1 MNMQAQVPRASRI
14 TPRASRRF
22 QRTIYDFFREN
33 GRSLPWRVTSDPYR
47 ILVSEVMLQQTQV
60 ERVAGKYDRFLGTFP
75 DFGSLAIAGLR
86 DVLEAWQGL
95 GYNRRAVALQRI
107 AQRVVAE
114 FEGRLPDCSETLLT
128 FPGIGPATAGALMAF
143 AFDKPAV
150 FIETNIRRVFIHFFF
165 RGMHGVR
172 DREILPLVQKTLDTD
187 QPRAWYYALMD
198 YGAMLKSTETNP
210 NRRSAHYNRQSP
222 FQNSD
227 RQIRGLIIKTIIEQ
241 PVLLEQAM
249 LEAVGKES
257 ERVTLI
263 LNRLID
269 EGFLSRTGDQL
280 SIAAAGTAENSSP
293 DGDD

>member
-1 MNMQAQVPRASRI
+1 MEESLEDDIHYYSKCDSMKALKRLFSLLRI
-14 TPRASRRF
+14 EGEKKNKERLEKLV
-22 QRTIYDFFREN
+22 DFFN
-33 GRSLPWRVTSDPYR
+33 
-47 ILVSEVMLQQTQV
+47 SEV
-60 ERVAGKYDRFLGTFP
+60 GFLNKIKNELTI
-75 DFGSLAIAGLR
+75 L
-86 DVLEAWQGL
+86 
-95 GYNRRAVALQRI
+95 
-107 AQRVVAE
+107 
-114 FEGRLPDCSETLLT
+114 ETLLT
-128 FPGIGPATAGALMAF
+128 FPGIGPATAGALLAF

-227 RQIRGLIIKTIIEQ
+227 RQIRGLIIKTMIEQ
-241 PVLLEQAM
+241 PVLLEQAI

-280 SIAAAGTAENSSP
+280 SIAAAGTTENASP